1 MEDQLLNV
9 YIQSEQ
15 VYGTVEKM
23 GAFASMVKY
32 EIDGVQ
38 YEELLENDDLL
49 FLGE

>member
-1 MEDQLLNV
+1 MEDKLLNV
-9 YIQSEQ
+9 YIQSEK

-32 EIDGVQ
+32 ELNGVQ

>member
-1 MEDQLLNV
+1 MEDKLLNV

-15 VYGTVEKM
+15 TYGTVKKM

-32 EIDGVQ
+32 EINGIQ

>member
-1 MEDQLLNV
+1 MEDKLLNV
-9 YIQSEQ
+9 YIQSEK
-15 VYGTVEKM
+15 VYGTVNKM
-23 GAFASMVKY
+23 GAFASVVKY

>member
-9 YIQSEQ
+9 YIQSEKI
-15 VYGTVEKM
+15 YGTVEKM

-49 FLGE
+49 FIGE

>member
-1 MEDQLLNV
+1 MEDKLLNV

-15 VYGTVEKM
+15 VYGTIEKM
-23 GAFASMVKY
+23 GAFASVVKY
-32 EIDGVQ
+32 EIDGIQ

>member
-1 MEDQLLNV
+1 MEDKLLNV

-15 VYGTVEKM
+15 VYGSVEKM

-32 EIDGVQ
+32 QIDGVQ
-38 YEELLENDDLL
+38 YEELLENDDLI

>member
-1 MEDQLLNV
+1 MENKSLNV

-15 VYGTVEKM
+15 AYGIVEKM

>member
-1 MEDQLLNV
+1 MEDKVLNV

-15 VYGTVEKM
+15 VYGTVERM
-23 GAFASMVKY
+23 GAFASVVKY
-32 EIDGVQ
+32 EIDGIQ